1 MFTVI
6 DEIVKAYPAYQHDE
20 VFKMEVSFVVDLDII
35 GRKKAYVQAKQSEE
49 RQKEK

>member
-6 DEIVKAYPAYQHDE
+6 DTIVSSYPAYQHDE
-20 VFKMEVSFVVDLDII
+20 VFKMDLSFVIDLDIL